1 MFNSF
6 LLTCALC
13 FGQPD
18 ISLPTV
24 AKTEVGVFLPIT
36 ATTKGEIVQFVALD
50 PGLSIFPANLLTDKR
65 TTVVVAA
72 KSGRYRILA
81 YTSIENKPS
90 LPAITTVVVGDP
102 PPDNNDN
109 NNKPDPDKPKPD
121 PDKPKPNPDDTKLDA
136 DFVSSVKSVFGGL
149 QEPDKVA
156 SAKKLATVYELA
168 AIEASNSTHKTVGD
182 VFTAYKSVLYK
193 GMPANKIMAVRESV
207 SDYLDSKMGTDPNLL
222 NNSLDSNTRNK
233 IKNLFSQIATLLGG
247 LNG

>member
-1 MFNSF
+1 MFNSLILSC
-6 LLTCALC
+6 LLS
-13 FGQPD
+13 FGQQD
-18 ISLPTV
+18 ISLPPV

-72 KSGRYRILA
+72 KTGRYRILA

-109 NNKPDPDKPKPD
+109 SKPDPDKPKPD
-121 PDKPKPNPDDTKLDA
+121 PDKPKPNPDETKLDA
-136 DFVSSVKSVFGGL
+136 DFVSSIKSIFGGL
-149 QEPDKVA
+149 QESDKSS
-156 SAKKLATVYELA
+156 SAKKLAAVYELSALEA
-168 AIEASNSTHKTVGD
+168 ANSSHKTVGD
-182 VFTAYKSVLYK
+182 VFTAYKSIMYK
-193 GMPANKIMAVRESV
+193 GMPANKIVAVRESI
-207 SDYLDSKMGTDPNLL
+207 SDYLDSKMGTDPTLL
-222 NNSLDSNTRNK
+222 TNNLDSAMRNK
-233 IKNLFSQIATLLGG
+233 IKTLFSQLAAMLGG

>member
-1 MFNSF
+1 MFTSF
-6 LLTCALC
+6 LVTCALC

-18 ISLPTV
+18 ISLPPV

-109 NNKPDPDKPKPD
+109 SKPDPDKPKPD
-121 PDKPKPNPDDTKLDA
+121 PDKPKPKPDETILDA

-149 QEPDKVA
+149 QESDKA
-156 SAKKLATVYELA
+156 SSAKKLAAVYDLA
-168 AIEASNSTHKTVGD
+168 ALEASNSNHKTVGD
-182 VFTAYKSVLYK
+182 VFTAYKSIMYK
-193 GMPANKIMAVRESV
+193 GMPANKIMAIRESI

-222 NNSLDSNTRNK
+222 SNNLDAATRTK
-233 IKNLFSQIATLLGG
+233 IKNPFSQLALLLGG